1 MADTSP
7 APAPRTAAQR
17 GARALE
23 SAVAVASKVFL
34 ALAGL
39 TTTAVFG
46 LVCYSVFMRYFLGRP
61 QPWVDEAVGW
71 LLVVMVMLAIPEVQ
85 RRGDHIGVDFLA
97 ARLSERG
104 KAIGLTF
111 GLLLVFFS
119 AAIFV
124 AEGVEMVEF
133 SRMIGI
139 LSNQIPEIPLWMVQA
154 FVPLGFAL
162 MLLVVGTQLVVLLT
176 GQKPR
181 DLGEGGHGAP
191 K

>member
-1 MADTSP
+1 MAEPSADP
-7 APAPRTAAQR
+7 PPPTAAQR

-23 SAVAVASKVFL
+23 SVVAVLSKVFL

-39 TTTAVFG
+39 TTAAVFG
-46 LVCYSVFMRYFLGRP
+46 LVCYSVFMRYFLGQP

-71 LLVVMVMLAIPEVQ
+71 LLVIMVMLAIPEVQ

-104 KAIGLTF
+104 KAVGLTF
-111 GLLLVFFS
+111 GLLLVLFS

-124 AEGVEMVEF
+124 AEGIEMVEF

-162 MLLVVGTQLVVLLT
+162 MLLVVGTQLIVVLT

-181 DLGEGGHGAP
+181 DLTEGSHGAP